1 MTDLAAPGRFLGMTA
16 GEATAQWVYFGV
28 PMDFTASFLPG
39 SRFGPAR
46 IREASYALETYSPV
60 LERDLSELAVA
71 DLGDL
76 EFAFGNTSGAL
87 DRISRTAREI
97 LGHGQ
102 RFLAVGGEHL
112 ITLPLLR
119 SVVQQYPDVVV
130 IHWDAHADLRDTYL
144 GDPYSHATV
153 LRRVAEIIRPGNL
166 YQFGIRSATREEM
179 EYARAHSHLYLE
191 SVREPLARVLPELMG
206 RPLYV
211 TIDLDV
217 IDPGAFP
224 GTGTPE
230 PGGISAAEAFEGL
243 RLLSGRNVVGMD
255 LVEAMPL
262 QDVSQRTALLAA
274 KMVRD
279 ALLNIVPRL
288 GGKCDVE

>member
-1 MTDLAAPGRFLGMTA
+1 MTDLVAPGRFLGMTA

>member
-1 MTDLAAPGRFLGMTA
+1 MTDLVAPGRFLGMTA
-16 GEATAQWVYFGV
+16 TEATADWIYFGA

-39 SRFGPAR
+39 SRFGPPR
-46 IREASYALETYSPV
+46 IREASYGLETYSPV
-60 LERDLSELAVA
+60 LERDLTELAVA
-71 DLGDL
+71 DIGDL
-76 EFAFGNTSGAL
+76 EFSFGDTSGAL

-97 LGHGQ
+97 LERGQ

-112 ITLPLLR
+112 ITLPLVR
-119 SVVQQYPDVVV
+119 SVIQRYPDVVV
-130 IHWDAHADLRDTYL
+130 VHWDAHADLRDTYL

-153 LRRVAEIIRPGNL
+153 LRRVSEIIRPGNL
-166 YQFGIRSATREEM
+166 YQFGIRSATREET
-179 EYARAHSHLYLE
+179 EYARAHSHWYLE
-191 SVREPLARVLPELMG
+191 AVREPLMRVLPELKG

-230 PGGISAAEAFEGL
+230 PGGIPAAEAFASL
-243 RLLSGRNVVGMD
+243 RLLSGMNVVGMD

-262 QDVSQRTALLAA
+262 QDISQRTALLAA

-279 ALLNIVPRL
+279 ALLNIAPRR
-288 GGKCDVE
+288 GGEGDGG